1 MKWLATLLLRTLKQ
15 LVELDR
21 KTSLY
26 PRTGTRVK

>member
-1 MKWLATLLLRTLKQ
+1 MKWMATMLLWTLKR